1 MGLTHRSTGSRTLGR
16 HAPRRTDPGQK
27 VIALAGNPNVG
38 KSTVFNAL
46 TGMNQHTGNWPGK
59 TVTSAEGVCT
69 CGGRQYRLVDLPG
82 TYSLMAHS
90 AEEEVARNFLCFSA
104 PDAVCV
110 VCDATCLERNLN
122 LVLQTLEI
130 TPRTVV
136 CVNLMDEARRLHIR
150 IDLAALQRQL
160 GVPVA
165 GCSAR
170 RKGSAAKIAALWEQS
185 MEPDAALTPAVVRYP
200 DAVEA
205 ALRPLCAA
213 LRRLDCR
220 GLSPRWL
227 ALRLLEQDGSLLE
240 ELDRYLGAGFR
251 QDAGLF
257 LAMQQAEKTLAE
269 AAISPE
275 TLKDLIVTAL
285 MQTAEAIAAA
295 VVTNEGKHYSAADR
309 RLDRILTSRRTG
321 YPIMLALLA
330 FIFWLTLSGA
340 NLPSQLLADGLF
352 GLQDRLSTLLLHAGA
367 PLWLHDALVL
377 GIYRV
382 AAWVVSVMLPPM
394 AIFFPLFTLLEDI
407 GYLPRVAYNLD
418 KPLKRCG
425 ACGKQALTM
434 CMGFGCNA
442 AGVVGCRIIDS
453 PRERLLAI
461 LTNNFVPCNGR
472 FPTLVNLILIFFVGT
487 AGGAG
492 RSVLSALMLTGI
504 ILLGILATFGVT
516 KLLSR
521 TLLRGVPSSF
531 TLELPPFRRPQ
542 VGQVLL
548 RSVFDRTLFVLGRA
562 VTAAAPAGLLLWLM
576 ANLTVDGCSLLSL
589 CAAFLDPF
597 ARLMGL
603 DGVILIAFILGL
615 PANEIVIPII
625 LMAYLSQGTLQDPT
639 SLAAMRELFLANGWT
654 PVTALCTMLF
664 SLMHWPCATT
674 LITIKKETGSRKWT
688 ALAAVLPT
696 LCGMAACM
704 LVNAVGSLFL

>member
-46 TGMNQHTGNWPGK
+46 TGMKQHTGNWPGK

-69 CGGRQYRLVDLPG
+69 YGGRQYRLVDLPG

-170 RKGSAAKIAALWEQS
+170 RKGSAAKIAALWEQV
-185 MEPDAALTPAVVRYP
+185 MEPDTALTPTVVRYP

-213 LRRLDCR
+213 LRRLDCQ

-251 QDAGLF
+251 QNVGLF
-257 LAMQQAEKTLAE
+257 LAMQQAEKALAE
-269 AAISPE
+269 AGISPE
-275 TLKDLIVTAL
+275 ALKDLIVTAL

-295 VVTNEGKHYSAADR
+295 VVTDEGKHYSTADR

-340 NLPSQLLADGLF
+340 NLPSQLLANGLF
-352 GLQDRLSTLLLHAGA
+352 GLQDRLSTLLLHGGA

-377 GIYRV
+377 GVYRV

-418 KPLKRCG
+418 
-425 ACGKQALTM
+425 
-434 CMGFGCNA
+434 
-442 AGVVGCRIIDS
+442 
-453 PRERLLAI
+453 
-461 LTNNFVPCNGR
+461 
-472 FPTLVNLILIFFVGT
+472 
-487 AGGAG
+487 
-492 RSVLSALMLTGI
+492 
-504 ILLGILATFGVT
+504 
-516 KLLSR
+516 
-521 TLLRGVPSSF
+521 
-531 TLELPPFRRPQ
+531 
-542 VGQVLL
+542 
-548 RSVFDRTLFVLGRA
+548 
-562 VTAAAPAGLLLWLM
+562 
-576 ANLTVDGCSLLSL
+576 
-589 CAAFLDPF
+589 
-597 ARLMGL
+597 
-603 DGVILIAFILGL
+603 
-615 PANEIVIPII
+615 
-625 LMAYLSQGTLQDPT
+625 
-639 SLAAMRELFLANGWT
+639 
-654 PVTALCTMLF
+654 
-664 SLMHWPCATT
+664 
-674 LITIKKETGSRKWT
+674 
-688 ALAAVLPT
+688 
-696 LCGMAACM
+696 
-704 LVNAVGSLFL
+704 